1 MSTPPLETARRTQWV
16 NPPAF
21 DFEAGPGR
29 EVLPPSVQVPAP
41 DHLAV
46 IRPPA
51 AARLTARPPASARS
65 TTAPDA
71 CASSRRRAPAL
82 FRLPDAPSIGFLWRP
97 FRRPFP
103 RPTSGLVPETP
114 DPGSLRAR
122 QCQAA
127 ILRDPDAFHRMGSD
141 RALSREPSRRAD
153 PAGPEQVA
161 ARVHRCAKTPARP
174 HLAPLSRCESRPR
187 APLRILQVD
196 VPTSTTTD
204 HPNILIRGIRG
215 RDDCHARFRKFPS
228 FFGAAAGGAQ
238 GQGPGQPMPG
248 IPGNDCSRR
257 RLRPNPDRSG
267 HLVSRDASSRRS
279 GATR

>member
-1 MSTPPLETARRTQWV
+1 MRSECTLCTFATKRNDPRPRPGPGPSTSLCDAPRWALRLASDTAPRCLGYRFYNQRSRHEHSMSTPPLETARRTQWV

-65 TTAPDA
+65 TTALDA

-141 RALSREPSRRAD
+141 RALSREPSRRAA
-153 PAGPEQVA
+153 PAGRPEQSL
-161 ARVHRCAKTPARP
+161 RVFTGVRRHRLDLPSRRFRGANRGRALPCEFCRWMSPRARP
-174 HLAPLSRCESRPR
+174 RTTR
-187 APLRILQVD
+187 
-196 VPTSTTTD
+196 TS
-204 HPNILIRGIRG
+204 
-215 RDDCHARFRKFPS
+215 
-228 FFGAAAGGAQ
+228 
-238 GQGPGQPMPG
+238 
-248 IPGNDCSRR
+248 
-257 RLRPNPDRSG
+257 
-267 HLVSRDASSRRS
+267 
-279 GATR
+279 